1 MKKNLN
7 KDGAIFNIWIY
18 VKGLLRGYIVSLIL
32 FSITAVLILYTG
44 LSEGIIPM
52 ATSIIMILSIGYGGI
67 YVAAHIRKRGWLHGA
82 MMGLVYT
89 LILIVLSKIFII
101 DYSMNLV
108 GYYKIILNAITG
120 AIGGMVG
127 INIK

>member
-1 MKKNLN
+1 MKKNLAQS
-7 KDGAIFNIWIY
+7 GVTFNIWIY
-18 VKGLLRGYIVSLIL
+18 VKGLLRGYIISLIL

-67 YVAAHIRKRGWLHGA
+67 YVSAHIRKRGWIHGT
-82 MMGLVYT
+82 MMGIVYT
-89 LILIVLSKIFII
+89 LTLIVLSKIFII
-101 DYSMNLV
+101 DYSMNLT

-120 AIGGMVG
+120 AIGGMIG